1 MDIKDTLSEMVSRL
15 PHFTSESGRY
25 WFTPFPS
32 VIEYVEKKAAEKL
45 REPRLDLY
53 REITECVEGIR
64 VRKEKRGVEEVGAI
78 FDENSTHVL
87 GYGGI
92 SEEVRID
99 DEPKPRLV
107 VLIKPEVSEEEVRN
121 LIFMRGNE
129 GRRTYRNTVVVVCPH
144 QQADFK
150 ALLTFAAKVKS
161 ANEVMESLA
170 EYYTDKDIRD
180 LQQKKLKEYIQDN
193 TRLLNEHLLSVLTR
207 IAYPVKEAGKD
218 EIKWTTTSAASAII
232 PQVEAGLRNPATG
245 PKIRTDISFRDLADF
260 LKKNQNW
267 DLIEGT
273 SRYTFRNI
281 LDTFYTV
288 TSAPLT
294 TRQTIEEAV
303 KSGIETLD
311 IGVLMDG
318 KLYWKRI
325 GHEDGAEVP
334 SRLSDNAE
342 ILPYKIAAEIM
353 RGKLLAESGIRKIGN
368 EVHEIW
374 FEVEILGK
382 KLKLEDLIYQKD
394 WEKILKTGKVLKE
407 ERIIATSFIIT
418 LQPSSLTVKVGEQV
432 KVKAVITPID
442 YYDYPVSISVE
453 KGSVNPERGKPPL
466 ESIWDLGKLEEIGDH
481 TFKIKA
487 IGEDGTESTSIL
499 NVKIESLE
507 EEIETDKLD
516 LTYVGAKLTHV
527 IPQNLVSMQMVTEI
541 LSKLNQEAVVQHLNV
556 KLEENISLSCKDIDS
571 KLAGYLIQKFREIEV
586 IIKPKDTHF
595 IGILKL
601 KQPLTL
607 DSLKI
612 ASLTPL
618 NGKALF
624 KISVI
629 KR

>member
-1 MDIKDTLSEMVSRL
+1 MVSRL

-466 ESIWDLGKLEEIGDH
+466 ESTWDVGKLEEIGDH

-487 IGEDGTESTSIL
+487 IGEDGTESTSTL

-516 LTYVGAKLTHV
+516 LTYVGAKVTHV
-527 IPQNLVSMQMVTEI
+527 IPQDLVSMQMVTEI

>member
-1 MDIKDTLSEMVSRL
+1 
-15 PHFTSESGRY
+15 
-25 WFTPFPS
+25 
-32 VIEYVEKKAAEKL
+32 
-45 REPRLDLY
+45 
-53 REITECVEGIR
+53 
-64 VRKEKRGVEEVGAI
+64 
-78 FDENSTHVL
+78 
-87 GYGGI
+87 
-92 SEEVRID
+92 
-99 DEPKPRLV
+99 
-107 VLIKPEVSEEEVRN
+107 
-121 LIFMRGNE
+121 
-129 GRRTYRNTVVVVCPH
+129 
-144 QQADFK
+144 
-150 ALLTFAAKVKS
+150 
-161 ANEVMESLA
+161 
-170 EYYTDKDIRD
+170 
-180 LQQKKLKEYIQDN
+180 
-193 TRLLNEHLLSVLTR
+193 
-207 IAYPVKEAGKD
+207 
-218 EIKWTTTSAASAII
+218 
-232 PQVEAGLRNPATG
+232 
-245 PKIRTDISFRDLADF
+245 
-260 LKKNQNW
+260 
-267 DLIEGT
+267 
-273 SRYTFRNI
+273 
-281 LDTFYTV
+281 
-288 TSAPLT
+288 
-294 TRQTIEEAV
+294 
-303 KSGIETLD
+303 
-311 IGVLMDG
+311 MDG

-353 RGKLLAESGIRKIGN
+353 RGKLQAESGIRKIGN

-466 ESIWDLGKLEEIGDH
+466 ESIWDLGKLEEIGNH

-487 IGEDGTESTSIL
+487 IGGDGTESTSIL

-607 DSLKI
+607 NSLKI